1 LRGGGSWYKAKGME
15 KFRGLLLATA
25 VSCMAGAAL
34 GQVDPEL
41 RELLQAGLSQSVQGA
56 SPVAAYG
63 YYYLNEPNFFHT
75 NVTLRLA
82 LAPVYLDSEVG
93 FVGLLGPHTDL
104 GIGLAG
110 GGFADNYYEF
120 EGGKYLPQQSLT
132 GDSEETS
139 ISVYH
144 LFDPGRLIPL
154 FGLLRVKEHYSL
166 YQPLD
171 ELAPGF
177 VLPHDHASFDWR
189 AGLRLGG
196 REPLLTPA
204 LAMEL
209 SAWYEGQYRTDS
221 GPYGFDGDRMLQPNS
236 ELFWMRA
243 LLIYTLPDTQQ
254 SFDVNFTAGTSGHA
268 DRFSAYRLGG
278 SLPLASEFP
287 LAIPGYFYQEL
298 SARNFISFN
307 AQYTFPL
314 DPKKTWSL
322 IPMGAAAV
330 VDYLPGTGQP
340 GAFNSGAGLAV
351 DYHSRSGKWQIMA
364 SYGYGFE
371 AIRDSGRGAQAVG
384 ILFEVDLHARR
395 PGEPTRLDQ
404 AIGFFPSHF

>member
-1 LRGGGSWYKAKGME
+1 ME
-15 KFRGLLLATA
+15 KHRGLWLAMA
-25 VSCMAGAAL
+25 VCWMAGSAL

-41 RELLQAGLSQSVQGA
+41 RELLQAGFTQSIQGA

-63 YYYLNEPNFFHT
+63 YYYLNEPNFLHT

-82 LAPVYLDSEVG
+82 LAPVYVDSEVG
-93 FVGLLGPHTDL
+93 LVGLLGPHTDL

-120 EGGKYLPQQSLT
+120 DRGKYFPGQSFT
-132 GDSEETS
+132 GNSVETS
-139 ISVYH
+139 VSVYH

-154 FGLLRVKEHYSL
+154 FGLLRVKEHYST
-166 YQPLD
+166 YEGSD
-171 ELAPGF
+171 EISPGF
-177 VLPHDHASFDWR
+177 VLPHDHSSFDFR

-209 SAWYEGQYRTDS
+209 SAWYEGQFRSAS

-243 LLIYTLPDTQQ
+243 LLIYTLPDSKQ
-254 SFDVNFTAGTSGHA
+254 SFDVSFTAGTSGHA

-278 SLPLASEFP
+278 SLPMASEFP
-287 LAIPGYFYQEL
+287 LSIPGYFYQEL
-298 SARNFISFN
+298 SARNFVSFD
-307 AQYTFPL
+307 AKYTFPL
-314 DPKKTWSL
+314 DADKTWSL
-322 IPMGAAAV
+322 SPMGAAAV

-340 GAFNSGAGLAV
+340 GSFNSGAGLALG
-351 DYHSRSGKWQIMA
+351 YHARSGAWQVMA
-364 SYGYGFE
+364 TYGYGFE
-371 AIRDSGRGAQAVG
+371 AIRDNGRGAQAVG
-384 ILFEVDLHARR
+384 IFCEINLRAKK
-395 PGEPTRLDQ
+395 PGEPTHLDR
-404 AIGFFPSHF
+404 AIGYFPSRFW